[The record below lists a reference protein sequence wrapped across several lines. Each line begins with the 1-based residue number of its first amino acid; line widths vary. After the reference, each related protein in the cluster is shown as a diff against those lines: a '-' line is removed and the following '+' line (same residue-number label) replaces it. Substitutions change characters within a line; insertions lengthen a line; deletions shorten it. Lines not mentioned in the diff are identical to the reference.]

1 MREIQGMRS
10 FSMPC
15 IPHIPAIASF
25 SSGMPMTDQAEP
37 RGFEQIARAFAGD
50 YARIVEQIGRVIV
63 GMDETVEEVLLCL
76 LAGGHALL
84 EGVPGLGKTLL
95 VRTLAEALD
104 LTFSRVQFTPDLM
117 PADIIGTNIIQAD
130 EDGTRGFRFQRGPI
144 FGHIILADEINRAT
158 PKTQSAV
165 LEAMQEGTVSVARKR
180 HKLPSPFLVLAT
192 QNPLEMEGTYP
203 LPEAQLDR
211 FMLKIRVRSPQLSEL
226 TAILDRTTGAAAPAA
241 EKVVTGSRVEQM
253 RQEVRQV
260 VAASHVKEYIGRLV
274 LATHPDSDYA
284 GEPVRRLV
292 RYGSSPRGAQG
303 ILLAAKVLALR
314 AGRANVAFEDVR
326 RVTVP
331 ALRHRLI
338 LSFEGQAEGA
348 DPDGIIESVL
358 AATAEE

>member
-1 MREIQGMRS
+1 MTSQQDTPDFER
-10 FSMPC
+10 
-15 IPHIPAIASF
+15 IA
-25 SSGMPMTDQAEP
+25 A
-37 RGFEQIARAFAGD
+37 AFAAD
-50 YARIVEQIGRVIV
+50 YGRIVEQLGRVIV
-63 GMDETVEEVLLCL
+63 GLGETVEEVLLCL

-117 PADIIGTNIIQAD
+117 PADIIGTHIVQAD

-144 FGHIILADEINRAT
+144 FGHLILADEINRAT

-180 HKLPSPFLVLAT
+180 HRLPSPFLVLAT

-211 FMLKIRVRSPQLSEL
+211 FMLKIRVRSPDLPEL

-241 EKVVTGSRVEQM
+241 EKVVTGPRVEQM
-253 RQEVRQV
+253 RHEVRQV
-260 VAASHVKEYIGRLV
+260 VAASHVKEYIGRIV
-274 LATHPDSDYA
+274 LATHPDSDGA

-292 RYGSSPRGAQG
+292 RYGSSPRGAQAM
-303 ILLAAKVLALR
+303 LLTAKVLALR

-326 RVTVP
+326 RVAVP

-348 DPDGIIESVL
+348 DPDRIVQSVL
-358 AATAEE
+358 EETPDP